1 MTAVRRAL
9 VFGLLSLLL
18 GGLAADVVGRR
29 EAQIESRIGV
39 PVAVLVTSR
48 ALGVGARI
56 TAGDLAV
63 RQVPKLWAPVG
74 ALARVSL
81 AVGAVTAT
89 ALPSGSYLTAG
100 SLRGQESDATSALG
114 PGERV
119 ATVVAAA
126 PPGVIRAGS
135 LVDVVVA
142 TAGKR
147 PSIALRAGEVL
158 AARRPSDDL
167 AESGGRSAVEVDLR
181 ASVDGALRLAQA
193 AGDGA
198 EIQLL
203 PIGRSI
209 R

>member
-39 PVAVLVTSR
+39 PVEVLVTSR
-48 ALGVGARI
+48 ALDVGARI

-135 LVDVVVA
+135 FVDVVVA

-147 PSIALRAGEVL
+147 PSIAMRAAEVL
-158 AARRPSDDL
+158 AVRRPSSDL
-167 AESGGRSAVEVDLR
+167 SESAGRSAVEVDLR
-181 ASVDGALRLAQA
+181 ASVGGALRLAQA

-203 PIGRSI
+203 PIGSSI